1 VNLSL
6 WARRGRPV
14 AAPRVPWT
22 AKYQARHRTF
32 IERVLDDPQLIERF
46 RGAERLPR
54 GYGIGFDER
63 VIEYPWLFARV
74 SGGHVLDAGSTLN
87 HEHVLERF
95 LRRCDDL
102 QVVTLAPEAES
113 FSELGVVY
121 SYADVRDLPYPDHSF
136 DTVVAAS
143 TLEHVGMD
151 TTVYGRPGGR
161 LPEPAGEVDRAL
173 SELARVLAPGGKLL
187 VTVPYGRA
195 QDHQWFRQ
203 FGREDVEQL
212 IAYGKWASTTVTA
225 YRYSSQGWQLSDLDE
240 AGGETYWDHHDDPVV
255 PDDRA
260 AAARAV
266 ACLLLE
272 T

>member
-1 VNLSL
+1 VNLSR
-6 WARRGRPV
+6 WPRRGRPV

-22 AKYQARHRTF
+22 TEYRGRHRKF

-46 RGAERLPR
+46 REAKHLPR
-54 GYGIGFDER
+54 RYGIGFDER
-63 VIEYPWLFARV
+63 VIEYPWLLAWAP
-74 SGGHVLDAGSTLN
+74 GGHVLDAGSTLN

-95 LRRCDDL
+95 LPRCGGL
-102 QVVTLAPEAES
+102 HVVNLVPEPES
-113 FSELGVVY
+113 FPELGVVY

-151 TTVYGRPGGR
+151 TKLYGAPGGR
-161 LPEPAGEVDRAL
+161 SSNPADEVDRAL
-173 SELARVLAPGGKLL
+173 SELIRVLAPGGRLL
-187 VTVPYGRA
+187 VTAPYGRA
-195 QDHQWFRQ
+195 EDHRWFRQ
-203 FGREDVEQL
+203 FGRDDVHRL
-212 IAYGKWASTTVTA
+212 IANENWRESTAAV
-225 YRYSSQGWQLSDLDE
+225 YRYSRQGWQLSDLDE
-240 AGGETYWDHHDDPVV
+240 AADETYWDHHDDPIV

-266 ACLLLE
+266 VCLLLE